1 MQPVI
6 SVNHL
11 VKRYQ
16 SVLAV
21 DDISFQVTEG
31 SCFGLLGPNGAG
43 KTTTIELLEGILQ
56 PTSGSIMYFGAPL
69 QARKLYRDIGIQFQH
84 TALQDY
90 LTVHETLRLF
100 SSFYEQ
106 TLPITELVELCS
118 LNAFVNRD
126 ARKLSGG
133 QRQRL
138 LLALALVND
147 PKVVF
152 MDEPTTGLDPQARHN
167 FWRLVTAIKARGK
180 TVILTTHYMDE
191 AQTLCDHIAIM
202 DQGRI
207 IATGAPDRL
216 LAEHFAGALVWL
228 NDTAV
233 PPELLKRY
241 GAQRRSGRLQFQ
253 TASVDALLAELIQ
266 AQVSLDNLQ
275 VQAPNL
281 DDLFLKLTGSELRA
295 GA

>member
-1 MQPVI
+1 MQSVI
-6 SVNHL
+6 SVSNL

-16 SVLAV
+16 SVVAV
-21 DDISFQVTEG
+21 DHISFQVAEG

-43 KTTTIELLEGILQ
+43 KTTTIELLEGIMQ
-56 PTSGSIMYFGAPL
+56 PSSGRILYFGAPL
-69 QARKLYRDIGIQFQH
+69 EARRLYRDIGIQFQH

-90 LTVHETLRLF
+90 LTVRETLRLF

-106 TLPITELVELCS
+106 TLPINELVELCS
-118 LNAFVNRD
+118 LQEFVNRD

-152 MDEPTTGLDPQARHN
+152 MDEPTTGLDPQARHK
-167 FWRLVTAIKARGK
+167 FWDLVAAIKARGK

-191 AQTLCDHIAIM
+191 AQTLCDQIAIM

-207 IATGAPDRL
+207 VATGAPTDL
-216 LAEHFAGALVWL
+216 LAEHFAGVLVWL
-228 NDTAV
+228 KDTPV
-233 PPELLKRY
+233 PQELMARY
-241 GAQRRSGRLQFQ
+241 GAQQRSGRLQFQ
-253 TASVDALLAELIQ
+253 TANVDALLAELIQ
-266 AQVSLDNLQ
+266 AQVSLDSLQ

-281 DDLFLKLTGSELRA
+281 DDLFLKLTGSELRT

>member
-6 SVNHL
+6 SVSHL

-16 SVLAV
+16 SVVAV
-21 DDISFQVTEG
+21 DDISFQVAEG

-43 KTTTIELLEGILQ
+43 KTTTIELLEGIMQ
-56 PTSGSIMYFGAPL
+56 PTSGRILYFGAPL
-69 QARKLYRDIGIQFQH
+69 ETRQLYRDIGIQFQH

-90 LTVHETLRLF
+90 LTVRETLRLF

-118 LNAFVNRD
+118 LQEFINRD

-152 MDEPTTGLDPQARHN
+152 MDEPTTGLDPQARHK
-167 FWRLVTAIKARGK
+167 FWDLVSAIKARGK

-191 AQTLCDHIAIM
+191 AQTLCDQIAIM
-202 DQGRI
+202 DRGRI
-207 IATGAPDRL
+207 VVTGAPADL
-216 LAEHFAGALVWL
+216 LAEHFAGVLVWL
-228 NDTAV
+228 NDTPV
-233 PPELLKRY
+233 PADLMMRY
-241 GAQRRSGRLQFQ
+241 GAQQRSGRLQFQ
-253 TASVDALLAELIQ
+253 TANVDALLAELIQ
-266 AQVSLDNLQ
+266 AQVSLDSLQ

>member
-6 SVNHL
+6 SVTDL

-16 SVLAV
+16 NVVAV
-21 DDISFQVTEG
+21 DHISFAVAEG

-56 PTSGSIMYFGAPL
+56 PTSGQILYFGAPL
-69 QARKLYRDIGIQFQH
+69 AARNLYRDIGIQFQH

-90 LTVHETLRLF
+90 LTVRETLRLF

-106 TLPITELVELCS
+106 TLPISELIELCS
-118 LNAFVNRD
+118 LQEFVQRD

-167 FWRLVTAIKARGK
+167 FWDLVNAIKARGK

-191 AQTLCDHIAIM
+191 AQTLCDQIAIM

-207 IATGAPDRL
+207 VVTGAPDDL
-216 LAEHFAGALVWL
+216 LAQHFAGVLVWL

-233 PPELLKRY
+233 PEAVLSRY

-253 TASVDALLAELIQ
+253 TTQVDALLADLIQ
-266 AQVSLDNLQ
+266 AGVSLDSLQ
-275 VQAPNL
+275 VKAPNL
-281 DDLFLKLTGSELRA
+281 DDLFLKLTGSELRTTQ
-295 GA
+295 

>member
-6 SVNHL
+6 SVSHL
-11 VKRYQ
+11 VKQYQ
-16 SVLAV
+16 SVVAV

-56 PTSGSIMYFGAPL
+56 PTSGSILYFGAPL
-69 QARKLYRDIGIQFQH
+69 HARELYRDIGIQFQH

-90 LTVHETLRLF
+90 LTVRETLRLF

-118 LNAFVNRD
+118 LQEFVNRD

-167 FWRLVTAIKARGK
+167 FWDLVTAIKARGK

-191 AQTLCDHIAIM
+191 AQTLCDQIAIM

-207 IATGAPDRL
+207 VATGAPEAL
-216 LAEHFAGALVWL
+216 LAEHFAGVLVWL
-228 NDTAV
+228 NDTPV
-233 PPELLKRY
+233 PPELLARY
-241 GAQRRSGRLQFQ
+241 GAQQRSGRLQFQ

-266 AQVSLDNLQ
+266 AQVSLDSLQ

>member
-1 MQPVI
+1 MQSVI
-6 SVNHL
+6 SVSNL

-16 SVLAV
+16 SVVAV
-21 DDISFQVTEG
+21 DHISFQVAEG

-43 KTTTIELLEGILQ
+43 KTTTIELLEGIMQ
-56 PTSGSIMYFGAPL
+56 PSSGRILYFGAPL
-69 QARKLYRDIGIQFQH
+69 EARRLYRDIGIQFQH

-90 LTVHETLRLF
+90 LTVRETLRLF

-106 TLPITELVELCS
+106 TLPINELVELCS
-118 LNAFVNRD
+118 LQEFVNRD

-152 MDEPTTGLDPQARHN
+152 MDEPTTGLDPQARHK
-167 FWRLVTAIKARGK
+167 FWDLVAAIKARGK

-191 AQTLCDHIAIM
+191 AQTLCDQIAIM

-207 IATGAPDRL
+207 VATGAPADL
-216 LAEHFAGALVWL
+216 LAEHFAGVLVWL
-228 NDTAV
+228 KDTPV
-233 PPELLKRY
+233 PQELMARY
-241 GAQRRSGRLQFQ
+241 GAQQRSGRLQFQ
-253 TASVDALLAELIQ
+253 TANVDALLAELIQ
-266 AQVSLDNLQ
+266 AQVSLDSLQ

-281 DDLFLKLTGSELRA
+281 DDLFLKLTGSELRT